1 MVLGGSCER
10 AAGGAAVDQLGYRP
24 NRAARSLATQHT
36 DMVALIVP
44 EPDARLFLDLF
55 FSVIVN
61 AVNREFEDTHLQLVL
76 MLADRGCEDTKLRPF
91 LYEGHVDGT
100 IVTLHHQVPHQIQTL
115 LNAPMVFIGRP
126 TQAPTFNSWVDVDNT
141 ESGRLGARRLIER
154 GSRRPAIFTGPL
166 DMLAARD
173 KLNGYTEVMESF
185 KLPVQAIEGGF
196 TSASGAECAARMSPD
211 IVSGLIGGVYASS
224 DLMAIGAINR

>member
-10 AAGGAAVDQLGYRP
+10 TAGGAAVDQLGYRP

-44 EPDARLFLDLF
+44 EPDARLFSDLF

-91 LYEGHVDGT
+91 LYEGHVDGA
-100 IVTLHHQVPHQIQTL
+100 IVTSHHQVPHQIQTL

-154 GSRRPAIFTGPL
+154 GFSPSGNLHRTARHAGCSR
-166 DMLAARD
+166 
-173 KLNGYTEVMESF
+173 
-185 KLPVQAIEGGF
+185 QIEWLHRGDGEF
-196 TSASGAECAARMSPD
+196 QTASPGHRGWFHICLRRGMR
-211 IVSGLIGGVYASS
+211 SS
-224 DLMAIGAINR
+224 HEP